1 MTSAPTRNYQLEN
14 PPQLCSMWQGAK
26 EKHITAVELVN
37 FAMLNFSEEINPVF
51 RRCEKLD
58 SFPLRISNQ
67 LQLHHLHLLSPD
79 LNVFK
84 DTLLEVFQPLPSGG
98 LDLVEPLR
106 MSLMRS
112 EIGFTCLK
120 CVIDPRCQFGSV
132 IQVYPT
138 IPKYQVYIQ
147 VYYL

>member
-51 RRCEKLD
+51 RRCERLD
-58 SFPLRISNQ
+58 SFPLRISTQ

-98 LDLVEPLR
+98 LDLAAHLW
-106 MSLMRS
+106 MSLRS
-112 EIGFTCLK
+112 EIGFICLK
-120 CVIDPRCQFGSV
+120 CVKV
-132 IQVYPT
+132 
-138 IPKYQVYIQ
+138 
-147 VYYL
+147 

>member
-1 MTSAPTRNYQLEN
+1 
-14 PPQLCSMWQGAK
+14 MWQGAK
-26 EKHITAVELVN
+26 DKHITAVELVN

-58 SFPLRISNQ
+58 SFPLRISTQ

-98 LDLVEPLR
+98 LDLAEPLR

-112 EIGFTCLK
+112 EIGFTCPRK
-120 CVIDPRCQFGSV
+120 CVIDP
-132 IQVYPT
+132 
-138 IPKYQVYIQ
+138 
-147 VYYL
+147 